1 MLLCNNDNYCFGL
14 FLASGG
20 DGLLAVLLRRHA
32 QVLRL
37 QGHGSEAGVQTTNEM
52 DAFGWKG
59 IQYHFRTLKSE
70 FLAYSK
76 T

>member
-1 MLLCNNDNYCFGL
+1 MEGRLVSS
-14 FLASGG
+14 ASTPPRTGVE
-20 DGLLAVLLRRHA
+20 AS
-32 QVLRL
+32 
-37 QGHGSEAGVQTTNEM
+37 GHGSEAGVQTTNEM